1 MNLMPVDSAC
11 RLAILPR
18 KVIRKATQMIASF
31 TIRALLIPAFAVA
44 LSGCQMATQQKEIP
58 GGLPEYGK
66 NEASESD
73 YRAILM
79 SNNMVLFGKL
89 HGLGTPFPILT
100 DVYYVQT
107 VEDAAT
113 KKPTNVLIKR
123 GKEWH
128 APDRTVLNASQIV
141 LIEPVTKDSKVMQV
155 IAEAEKN
162 K

>member
-1 MNLMPVDSAC
+1 MKLKVDDSGC
-11 RLAILPR
+11 GLAILPR
-18 KVIRKATQMIASF
+18 KVIRKGTQMVARL
-31 TIRALLIPAFAVA
+31 TVRALLAPALAVA
-44 LSGCQMATQQKEIP
+44 LSGCQLATQKEAP
-58 GGLPEYGK
+58 GDIPEYGK
-66 NEASESD
+66 LEASESD
-73 YRAILM
+73 YRAVLM

-89 HGLGTPFPILT
+89 HGLGTPFPVMT

-107 VEDAAT
+107 VEDPAT

-155 IAEAEKN
+155 ITEAEKQ